1 MKRAERIKSIPPYMF
16 AELSKRVATKRAT
29 GADVIDLG
37 IGDPD
42 RATPRHVVDRMI
54 AAVQDSSTHHY
65 PPYEGDREFN
75 AEVARYYRKRFGV
88 DLDPSTEVFMVSGSK
103 EGLAHL
109 IWAFVDAG
117 DFALVPDPAYPVYRT
132 QTLLAGGVPFQM
144 PLTREN
150 AFVPDLGRIPEDVAR
165 RATVMFL
172 NFPGNPTASHVEKE
186 FFRDAVAF
194 CKKYDIALVHDAAYV
209 EMTFDGYVAPSILE
223 IDGAKEIAAEFYSL
237 SKPFNMT
244 GWRIGACVGN
254 SEIVYKGLGIIK
266 TNTDSGH
273 FVAAQKAGIE
283 ALRHNPEG
291 FIAEMNRVYASRRD
305 VLVDGLNAAGWKV
318 TKPKGTFYV
327 WAPVP
332 AGYTS
337 ADFAMLLLEKAA
349 VVVIPGTGYGEFGE
363 GYVRIALTVEEDRLR
378 EAVRR
383 IVENVK
389 V

>member
-1 MKRAERIKSIPPYMF
+1 MKKAERIKSIPPYMF
-16 AELSKRVATKRAT
+16 AELSKRVAAKRAT

-42 RATPRHVVDRMI
+42 KPTPSWVIDRLN
-54 AAVQDSSTHHY
+54 AAAQNPSTHHY
-65 PPYEGDREFN
+65 PPYEGDKEFN
-75 AEVARYYRKRFGV
+75 SEVARYYKKRFGV
-88 DLDPSTEVFMVSGSK
+88 NLDPSSEVFMVSGSK
-103 EGLAHL
+103 EGIAHL
-109 IWAFVDAG
+109 IWAFVDPG
-117 DFALVPDPAYPVYRT
+117 DYALVPDPAYPVYRI

-150 AFVPDLGRIPEDVAR
+150 GFVPDLGKIPEDVAR

-186 FFRDAVAF
+186 FFKDAVAF
-194 CKKYDIALVHDAAYV
+194 ARKHDIALVHDAAYV

-223 IDGAKEIAAEFYSL
+223 VDGAKDIAAEFYSL

-254 SEIVYKGLGIIK
+254 NEIVYKGLGIIK

-283 ALRHNPEG
+283 ALRHDPEG
-291 FIAEMNRVYASRRD
+291 FVAGMNKMYAARRNA
-305 VLVDGLNAAGWKV
+305 LVDGLNAAGWNL
-318 TKPKGTFYV
+318 TRPKGTFYV

-332 AGYTS
+332 KGYTS
-337 ADFAMLLLEKAA
+337 ADFALLLLEKAA
-349 VVVIPGTGYGEFGE
+349 VVVVPGTGYGQFGE

-383 IVENVK
+383 IVDHVR